1 MTLTFAP
8 SHVGARTTAPTPK
21 LGESVEVKFIEA
33 DQFVWH
39 TGEVITLRLQTRR
52 KRSEQK
58 FKVRFD
64 TEGDEVWV
72 GLDNPCWRRAEPAP
86 AQPSAPA
93 PAGVGV
99 GALEST
105 MALPVNHIYRV

>member
-1 MTLTFAP
+1 M
-8 SHVGARTTAPTPK
+8 
-21 LGESVEVKFIEA
+21 KFIEA

-86 AQPSAPA
+86 AQPSAPGA
-93 PAGVGV
+93 AGV
-99 GALEST
+99 GALQST
-105 MALPVNHIYRV
+105 IAVPVNQLHSGDTSSGS